1 MSKEYL
7 EAFNRIKNLLVCVDY
22 EKDIVKSVNEIVPKS
37 CDKVEQA
44 LERLESI
51 DNADYSDA
59 LVYIEDL
66 RIENDALIA
75 VKDTTGY
82 DADTQ
87 RIYVGRLKDKE
98 KEINTIKQY
107 ILKAQEQEKENT
119 ELKRV
124 LEIIKEKPTQSRV
137 AIAYLVTSINPTY
150 EDYCLIVKEKD
161 LLSKEEFDLLMRYM
175 R

>member
-1 MSKEYL
+1 MSKEL
-7 EAFNRIKNLLVCVDY
+7 ECFNRIKNLLVCVDY

-107 ILKAQEQEKENT
+107 ILKAQEQEKA
-119 ELKRV
+119 L
-124 LEIIKEKPTQSRV
+124 S
-137 AIAYLVTSINPTY
+137 
-150 EDYCLIVKEKD
+150 IVKEKCVSVWH
-161 LLSKEEFDLLMRYM
+161 LMKSKTVEEYNSYLYIEGIEDTKNFILTEEEFELFKRYVK
-175 R
+175 